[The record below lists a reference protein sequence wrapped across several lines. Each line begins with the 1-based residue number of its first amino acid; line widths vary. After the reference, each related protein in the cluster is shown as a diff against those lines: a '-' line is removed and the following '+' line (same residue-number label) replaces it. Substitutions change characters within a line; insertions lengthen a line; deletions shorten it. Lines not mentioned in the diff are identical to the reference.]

1 LTKYSDLP
9 PICKGYLLN
18 YHFWRQRYTKRNSWL
33 KSYLF
38 AMEARSNEER
48 FWPSQVKIGYIPT
61 GIYRENQFQ
70 KDELKKF
77 RLMKKNH
84 IRNIAIISH
93 VDHGKTTLLNAMLKQ
108 TGVFRVNQAVED
120 RVMDSLDLEKER
132 GITIMAKN
140 TAIDYN
146 GVKINIVDTPG
157 HADFGGEVERSLNMV
172 DGAILL
178 VDASEGPLPQ
188 TRFVLKK
195 ALALHLPI
203 ILIINKIDRADARIE
218 EVINDTYD
226 LFIDLGAGENQ
237 IEFPILYTN
246 AKIGV
251 SHKKRGDDSTDLRP
265 LLQTIIEYIP
275 APRGN
280 DEDIPQFLVTNLD
293 YDPYV
298 GQIALGRLQSGKL
311 EMNSNYSLCTKEK
324 IVPGIKFTALY
335 TFYGLT
341 KKAVTSV
348 ESGDIIALSGVE
360 NVSIGDTISS
370 MTDPRPLPRLQV
382 DEPTVSMMFYVNDS
396 PFAGTEGKYLTSRHL
411 LERLEKEALRNVA
424 IKIKKLDRTDA
435 FEVCGRGELQMAVLI
450 ETMRRE
456 GYELMVSRPQVIT
469 KEQKGK
475 TLEPVERLFLDIP
488 EEFVGKITE
497 KLSVRKGRME
507 SLVNKGSGRVSM
519 EFLIPSRGLIGFRS
533 QFLTDTKGGGVMNS
547 LLEDY
552 SPWFGP
558 IPQRMTGALVA
569 DRSGRVTSYA
579 SFAME
584 DRGEMIVEIGTEV
597 YAGMIV
603 GERNRSS
610 DLNVNI
616 IKEKKLTNMRAST
629 SDTTII
635 LRPPRILSL
644 DQAIEF
650 IAEDELVE
658 ITPKSVRL
666 RKMELDAARRQQ
678 KSRKDD

>member
-1 LTKYSDLP
+1 
-9 PICKGYLLN
+9 
-18 YHFWRQRYTKRNSWL
+18 
-33 KSYLF
+33 
-38 AMEARSNEER
+38 MEARSNEER